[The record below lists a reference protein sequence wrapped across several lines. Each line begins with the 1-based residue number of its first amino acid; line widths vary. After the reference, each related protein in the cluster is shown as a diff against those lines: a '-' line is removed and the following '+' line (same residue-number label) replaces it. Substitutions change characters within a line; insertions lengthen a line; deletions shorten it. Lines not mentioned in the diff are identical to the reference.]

1 MKSKDQREQLTIWR
15 PLLDISREQIC
26 QWVQQLQIAYVNDP
40 TNLDTQYDRAWC
52 RHELWHILQSR
63 YPKMQQALARTSYLM
78 QDANEILN
86 EVLQQDLSFCGNE
99 EKLDLIKLKQLSL
112 ARQRQ
117 LLSTWMKGQDT
128 YRPAFEMVQ
137 RLQDEK
143 LTLKPRLG
151 GEKIHLY
158 GRIGAWP
165 LKKAIQEAHIFP
177 WMRHTIQILSVDNV
191 MLGVFTPNGFWLAQS
206 EYCEIGALNCNITF
220 IGGGNMAQALIGGL
234 LSRGLPATRITVSD
248 PFEKIRLLLQEKDVH
263 VTEDNIEAIKHAD
276 IVVFAVKPQVLGS
289 VLKPLKGLLDD
300 KLLISIV
307 AGAEIKTISDL
318 TGSERIV
325 RVMPNTPALVQTG
338 AHGIYANPEVSAKDR
353 ELTTQVLAATGL
365 TLWVNSEAQIDAVTA
380 VSGSGPAYFFY
391 MMESMIRAGKNM
403 GLDEKVATALTLQTA
418 LGAAQMAIT
427 SSSAPSD
434 LRKNVTSPN
443 GTTQAALEVFDRA
456 QISQNIQTALAA
468 AQKRSQ
474 ELAQELSDSIK

>member
-1 MKSKDQREQLTIWR
+1 MS
-15 PLLDISREQIC
+15 
-26 QWVQQLQIAYVNDP
+26 A
-40 TNLDTQYDRAWC
+40 
-52 RHELWHILQSR
+52 
-63 YPKMQQALARTSYLM
+63 
-78 QDANEILN
+78 
-86 EVLQQDLSFCGNE
+86 
-99 EKLDLIKLKQLSL
+99 
-112 ARQRQ
+112 
-117 LLSTWMKGQDT
+117 
-128 YRPAFEMVQ
+128 
-137 RLQDEK
+137 
-143 LTLKPRLG
+143 
-151 GEKIHLY
+151 
-158 GRIGAWP
+158 
-165 LKKAIQEAHIFP
+165 
-177 WMRHTIQILSVDNV
+177 
-191 MLGVFTPNGFWLAQS
+191 
-206 EYCEIGALNCNITF
+206 ALNCNITF

-338 AHGIYANPEVSAKDR
+338 AHGIYANPEVSTKDR

-474 ELAQELSDSIK
+474 ELAQELSDRII